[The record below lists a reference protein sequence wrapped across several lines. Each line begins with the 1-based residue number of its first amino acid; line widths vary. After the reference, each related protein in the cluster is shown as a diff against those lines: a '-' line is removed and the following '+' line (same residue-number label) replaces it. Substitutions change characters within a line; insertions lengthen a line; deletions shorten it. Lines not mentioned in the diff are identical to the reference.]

1 MTALTR
7 GRYSVAKI
15 TAVNNDDDLAAAVAR
30 VDELFK
36 ANPDI
41 LNAGPDHPEY
51 QELNAIADLVFAY
64 EDIHC
69 PMGKPTPAGRI
80 QGGID
85 ALGLAEDALIPAL
98 GSRELV
104 AAVLAG
110 RQEVTPAM
118 ADALYELLAIDVRDL
133 LPAAA
138 GVAGS

>member
-15 TAVNNDDDLAAAVAR
+15 MAVNNDEDLAAAVAR

-41 LNAGPDHPEY
+41 LNSGPDNPEY

-69 PMGKPTPAGRI
+69 PMGEPTPAVRI

-98 GSRELV
+98 GNRETV

-110 RQEVTPAM
+110 QQEVTPAM

-133 LPAAA
+133 LPQAV

>member
-1 MTALTR
+1 M
-7 GRYSVAKI
+7 AKI

-69 PMGKPTPAGRI
+69 PMDEPTPAGRV
-80 QGGID
+80 QGRMD
-85 ALGLAEDALIPAL
+85 ALGLTEEDLVPVL
-98 GSRELV
+98 GSRETV
-104 AAVLAG
+104 VAVLAG
-110 RQEVTPAM
+110 QQEVTPAM
-118 ADALYELLAIDVRDL
+118 AAALYELLAIDVRDL

>member
-1 MTALTR
+1 M
-7 GRYSVAKI
+7 AKI

-41 LNAGPDHPEY
+41 LTAGPDHPEY

-64 EDIHC
+64 EDIHY

-80 QGGID
+80 QGCID
-85 ALGLAEDALIPAL
+85 ALGLAEEALIPAI

-110 RQEVTPAM
+110 QQEVTPAM
-118 ADALYELLAIDVRDL
+118 ADALYALLDIDVRDL
-133 LPAAA
+133 LPQAA
-138 GVAGS
+138 GAATS

>member
-1 MTALTR
+1 M
-7 GRYSVAKI
+7 AKI

-41 LNAGPDHPEY
+41 LTAGPDNPEY

-69 PMGKPTPAGRI
+69 PIPDPPPGAFIEYELERLALTP
-80 QGGID
+80 
-85 ALGLAEDALIPAL
+85 EALIPAL
-98 GSRELV
+98 GSRETV
-104 AAVLAG
+104 DAVLAG
-110 RQEVTPAM
+110 QQEVTPAM
-118 ADALYELLAIDVRDL
+118 ADALYELLDIDARDL
-133 LPAAA
+133 LPQAA